1 MIDVYTKPNCIQCTY
16 TKRALDK
23 AQLAYRELD
32 ITTPEHYAYVTET
45 LGYAAAP
52 VVVDDDFHWSGYRP
66 DIIDGIALYHQR
78 EADIEKIAAQL
89 PAAAHHSG

>member
-16 TKRALDK
+16 TKRALEN

-32 ITTPEHYAYVTET
+32 LTTPENYAYVTET
-45 LGYAAAP
+45 LGYTAAP

-66 DIIDGIALYHQR
+66 DIINGIALYHQR
-78 EADIEKIAAQL
+78 AADIKKSATQL
-89 PAAAHHSG
+89 SAAAHHSR

>member
-1 MIDVYTKPNCIQCTY
+1 MNPVS
-16 TKRALDK
+16 
-23 AQLAYRELD
+23 
-32 ITTPEHYAYVTET
+32 
-45 LGYAAAP
+45 AAP

-89 PAAAHHSG
+89 PAAAHHSR